1 VVRMTRSALA
11 EVKDEQF
18 AVDIQRIQQDSQ
30 HLMVLGIHVV
40 DSFAGQSHRYT
51 LPSPDSD
58 LAPLV
63 PYRAYPLCALQV
75 IRFQVQGGSS
85 I

>member
-1 VVRMTRSALA
+1 MVMERWRQRQRLYCPP
-11 EVKDEQF
+11 F
-18 AVDIQRIQQDSQ
+18 DIQRIQQDSQ

-58 LAPLV
+58 LAPLA
-63 PYRAYPLCALQV
+63 PYRAYYLCALQV
-75 IRFQVQGGSS
+75 TWFQVEGGSS